1 MKVKK
6 TFVTLFKFKENII
19 TVFYAFKLE
28 SLKDSYDI
36 SSFNCSIIFSNH
48 LSNFWSLKCF
58 NTVSAVGFLRGV
70 CTEKILLEVVLVLI
84 IQFSI
89 VIHDL

>member
-58 NTVSAVGFLRGV
+58 NTVSAVGFLRGGMYR
-70 CTEKILLEVVLVLI
+70 KNI
-84 IQFSI
+84 IRSGLSFNHTIFNSYP
-89 VIHDL
+89 

>member
-1 MKVKK
+1 MKTIHNYREYILKCNESPK
-6 TFVTLFKFKENII
+6 DFCYAFKFKENII

-58 NTVSAVGFLRGV
+58 NTVSAVGFLRGYV
-70 CTEKILLEVVLVLI
+70 QKKYY
-84 IQFSI
+84 
-89 VIHDL
+89 